1 MARRISSSLPDAH
14 GPTAAPL
21 GVTDCVG
28 AAGFLPRHGLRLGVQ
43 GAPLVKTLRGA
54 PHEDPFAAGS
64 TMMRRVPARL
74 HSKHTRP
81 HRQPGT
87 HRHSQ
92 QPGWAARPRQRE
104 AADARRPDSFRC
116 AVSGLLPTSLP
127 LALALTQTGLASGL
141 LAPPG
146 RPRLPRAPTPTPYA
160 NACLFGPP
168 APQTNP
174 GL

>member
-14 GPTAAPL
+14 GPTAALL

-28 AAGFLPRHGLRLGVQ
+28 AAGFLPRHGLRP
-43 GAPLVKTLRGA
+43 GAQSAPFAKTLRGA
-54 PHEDPFAAGS
+54 AREDPFAAGG

-74 HSKHTRP
+74 HSERTRP
-81 HRQPGT
+81 HRQPGTQRPGT

-92 QPGWAARPRQRE
+92 QPVCAARQRK
-104 AADARRPDSFRC
+104 AADATRPDSFRC
-116 AVSGLLPTSLP
+116 AVSGLLPASLP
-127 LALALTQTGLASGL
+127 LALTQTGPASGL

-146 RPRLPRAPTPTPYA
+146 RPRPYA

-168 APQTNP
+168 APQMTP